1 MRREVLKEFT
11 AAGLDYIIESL
22 RPASSDEVKTDV
34 LEFLLDRGYIDYKD
48 LAALFLFEELETE
61 EDEV

>member
-1 MRREVLKEFT
+1 MRRDVLKEFT

-34 LEFLLDRGYIDYKD
+34 LEFLIDRGYIDYKD
-48 LAALFLFEELETE
+48 LVGLFLFEDFESE